1 MVLRRKMGHG
11 SMFISLLTSLLLA
24 TSVGDITWEK
34 DYAPARARAQE
45 EGRILFVSVLA
56 DDEARAEQFWDDVYS
71 DRRVRAFSEETVNL
85 VACLDAQEK
94 KRCSCARE
102 AGLSRDE
109 ARYLETAIRDE
120 LLAKNSAGIVA
131 SPQHLW
137 FSPAGELLQ
146 CVVFEMTADEMVW
159 CFVNARRRAGL
170 KHDPMPEGLRA
181 PLRLLTREPYTPT
194 DGDTHGRALTSAEVK
209 QELKAMR
216 ASMWGVGQAAS
227 FVRLAFT
234 DDKDAQEYVYKE
246 LQSGVAT
253 WGGSAVI
260 VGALH
265 TMGLVAPASGWEI
278 FEYYADHKEARVRN
292 ECAVGLEQ
300 LGASDGLKI
309 IKKMLRKEKDEG
321 VKKNWLRALA
331 SCGRSTSAVRKQML
345 GLADRER
352 DTALKANILFAL
364 GWLDHHED
372 GAVVDLL
379 AGHHQHLADGAVE
392 RRVHMVLHLH
402 GLEHDQGLAG
412 CDDVAH
418 RDPDVE
424 HDAGHGGRQPSGRL
438 LDPGKHKTRDHAEL
452 DRPPGRLDQQEGA
465 GRGDSAHGAAAV
477 HLDVDMGGGPAV
489 NTGPS
494 RVVHGEGVVPFRPV
508 RHVDDAVTVAERH
521 LLVGESGVAPTTAE
535 PAQHT
540 GVGPVAPL

>member
-1 MVLRRKMGHG
+1 
-11 SMFISLLTSLLLA
+11 MFISLLTSLFLA
-24 TSVGDITWEK
+24 SVVGDITWEK
-34 DYAPARARAQE
+34 EYAPARARAQE
-45 EGRILFVSVLA
+45 ESRILFVSVLS
-56 DDEARAEQFWDDVYS
+56 DDEARSDQYWDDVYS

-94 KRCSCARE
+94 KRCSCARQ

-109 ARYLETAIRDE
+109 ARYLEVAIRDE
-120 LLAKNSAGIVA
+120 LLAKNAAGIVA

-137 FSPAGELLQ
+137 FSATGELLQ
-146 CVVFEMTADEMVW
+146 SVVFEMTADEMVW

-194 DGDTHGRALTSAEVK
+194 DGDTHGRALTSAETK
-209 QELKAMR
+209 QELKTMR
-216 ASMWGVGQAAS
+216 ASMWGAGQATR

-234 DDKDAQEYVYKE
+234 DEKDAQEYVYKE

-278 FEYYADHKEARVRN
+278 FEYYADHEEARVRN

-352 DTALKANILFAL
+352 DTVLKANILFAL

-372 GAVVDLL
+372 VREMLVQTLHDVDADARLRTAAVCAL
-379 AGHHQHLADGAVE
+379 AFGRDETQ
-392 RRVHMVLHLH
+392 
-402 GLEHDQGLAG
+402 LETVRKFAG
-412 CDDVAH
+412 GEGVPASLS
-418 RDPDVE
+418 
-424 HDAGHGGRQPSGRL
+424 DA
-438 LDPGKHKTRDHAEL
+438 A
-452 DRPPGRLDQQEGA
+452 
-465 GRGDSAHGAAAV
+465 AAAV
-477 HLDVDMGGGPAV
+477 AILEGADLMGLQASVQDSCDDILPRE
-489 NTGPS
+489 
-494 RVVHGEGVVPFRPV
+494 RVFFRP
-508 RHVDDAVTVAERH
+508 
-521 LLVGESGVAPTTAE
+521 PPE
-535 PAQHT
+535 PE
-540 GVGPVAPL
+540 PR